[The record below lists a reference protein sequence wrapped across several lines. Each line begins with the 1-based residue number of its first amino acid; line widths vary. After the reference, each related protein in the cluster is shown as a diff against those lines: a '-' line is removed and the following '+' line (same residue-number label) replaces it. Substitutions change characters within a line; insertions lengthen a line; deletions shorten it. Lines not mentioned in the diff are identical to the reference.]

1 MVVVLAIM
9 PVFGL
14 IVLGYVLGRRQW
26 LTPESMVGLTK
37 LAFQVFM
44 PAVLFTGIAKAD
56 LRHGLSPM
64 LLLGYFGPVLLIFLS
79 VNLIVHWR
87 RREPTAFGLTASY
100 SNNVLIGIPLVASL
114 MGPENLVY
122 VFAVLALHSLALFSL
137 QSFYIA
143 FGGTERVST
152 RELLSSLANPL
163 IIGLMLGAALNISE
177 LTLPAPVW
185 QIAMWLAQ
193 AGLPCAL
200 IVLGV
205 NLSRYRLRPSFSVLS
220 LTAIKLLVFP
230 FVVWALC
237 LWLPGLNNAARS
249 VLMLMAACPS
259 GVNVLAFARTAE
271 ENRVVS
277 STVFLSTVLA
287 GVTVPLWMALVGLA
301 H

>member
-14 IVLGYVLGRRQW
+14 IVLGYVLGWRQW
-26 LTPESMVGLTK
+26 LTPESMGGLTQ
-37 LAFQVFM
+37 LAFKVFM

-56 LRHGLSPM
+56 LRHGLSPL
-64 LLLGYFGPVLLIFLS
+64 LLLGYFGPVLLVFLL
-79 VNLIVHWR
+79 VNLFVHWR

-100 SNNVLIGIPLVASL
+100 SNNVLIGIPLVVNL
-114 MGPENLVY
+114 MGEENLVY
-122 VFAVLALHSLALFSL
+122 VFAILALHSLTLFAM
-137 QSFYIA
+137 QSFYTA
-143 FGGTERVST
+143 FGGTEKVSIP
-152 RELLSSLANPL
+152 ELLMSLANPL
-163 IIGLMLGAALNISE
+163 IVGLLLGAAVNVSG
-177 LTLPAPVW
+177 LTLPGPIW
-185 QIAMWLAQ
+185 QIATWLAQ

-205 NLSRYRLRPSFSVLS
+205 NLSRYRLRPSLSVVG

-230 FVVWALC
+230 FAVWTVC
-237 LWLPGLNNAARS
+237 LWLPGLSGAARS

-259 GVNVLAFARTAE
+259 GVNVLAFARTPE

-287 GVTVPLWMALVGLA
+287 VVTVPLWMALVGLNR
-301 H
+301 